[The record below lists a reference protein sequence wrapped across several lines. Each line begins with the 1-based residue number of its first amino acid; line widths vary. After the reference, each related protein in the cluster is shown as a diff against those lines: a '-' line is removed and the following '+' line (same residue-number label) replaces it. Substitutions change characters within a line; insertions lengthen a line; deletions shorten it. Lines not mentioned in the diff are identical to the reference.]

1 MLSPRDPAQVQPPA
15 NGPPIVIPAWQL
27 GLCFALEVGA
37 LLALG
42 RYAGGLGRGAWSYVA
57 ALGDP
62 ACAAL
67 VWATFAVQGDPP
79 SRSGKAPIPVP
90 GGPRLAIELAVF
102 LGGAAALAARQ
113 SWVAFA
119 LFMVAL
125 VVHHAMTT
133 DRLTWLL
140 RQELFRR

>member
-1 MLSPRDPAQVQPPA
+1 MPSPRDPAQVQPPA

-27 GLCFALEVGA
+27 GLRFALEVSA

-42 RYAGGLGRGAWSYVA
+42 RYAGGLGRGAWSYIA
-57 ALGDP
+57 ALGVP
-62 ACAAL
+62 AFVAL
-67 VWATFAVQGDPP
+67 VWATFAVQGDP

-90 GGPRLAIELAVF
+90 GVLRLAIELAVF
-102 LGGAAALAARQ
+102 LGGAAALAVRQ

-133 DRLTWLL
+133 ERLAWLL
-140 RQELFRR
+140 RQ